1 MDEQKNIKLEDFN
14 AKKEEPKVKTL
25 EDFDKPTLVKIVKQQ
40 NAIMEQM
47 QRDLQDKRGEY
58 IFSRID
64 ILFRVLDHEDSFS
77 GRFVSNCATE
87 LEELITIKKDKDEQ
101 TQKG

>member
-1 MDEQKNIKLEDFN
+1 MAEQKNIKLEPSVKDGEQ
-14 AKKEEPKVKTL
+14 KIKTL
-25 EDFDKPTLVKIVKQQ
+25 EDLDQPTLVKIVKQQ
-40 NAIMEQM
+40 NAVMEQM

-64 ILFRVLDHEDSFS
+64 ILFRALDHEDSFS
-77 GRFVSNCATE
+77 NEFVKNCAIE
-87 LEELITIKKDKDEQ
+87 LENLITIKKDSNEQ